1 MRKLIES
8 TFVSLSGDIGAPQDW
23 ALQLSCEEGDN
34 YARDL
39 LFGAD
44 DLLLGRKTYQGLS
57 SAYPT
62 MPSPPGSVIESFIAR
77 MNAIPKHVA
86 STTLRELT
94 WNSTLID
101 GDVAGYVRALKQGQG
116 GSILKYGTGPLD
128 RTLLDHQLID
138 EFRFWICPV
147 VSPVLQ
153 RLFDGF
159 DGFSLTL
166 AGRTTFSTGIV
177 VLSYLPC

>member
-23 ALQLSCEEGDN
+23 ALPLSSPEGDD

-62 MPSPPGSVIESFIAR
+62 MTSPPGSLFESFVAR
-77 MNAIPKHVA
+77 MNQIPKHVA
-86 STTLRELT
+86 STTLREVT
-94 WNSTLID
+94 WNATLID
-101 GDVAGYVRALKQGQG
+101 GDVAEYVRVLKQRDG

-128 RTLLDHQLID
+128 RLLLEHQLID
-138 EFRFWICPV
+138 EFRFWLCPV
-147 VSPVLQ
+147 TSPVGQ
-153 RLFDGF
+153 RLFEDI
-159 DGFSLTL
+159 DDLRLRLT
-166 AGRTTFSTGIV
+166 GTTAFSTGIV
-177 VLSYLPC
+177 VLSYAPG

>member
-23 ALQLSCEEGDN
+23 ALDLSCEEGDR
-34 YARDL
+34 YAHDL

-86 STTLRELT
+86 STTLSEVA
-94 WNSTLID
+94 WNATLID
-101 GDVAGYVRALKQGQG
+101 GEVAGYVRKLKQRDG

-128 RTLLDHQLID
+128 RDLLQHQLID

-147 VSPVLQ
+147 LSPVIQ
-153 RLFDGF
+153 PLFDGF
-159 DGFSLTL
+159 DNQSLRLMGT
-166 AGRTTFSTGIV
+166 TTFSTGIV
-177 VLSYLPC
+177 VLTYAPG